1 MLSNEVLYYVNG
13 EICEY
18 LYFNAIKDVYVFSTL
33 GDFPKT
39 VYLSRGFERFAVPV
53 ISQAMTPA
61 NFKIARQ
68 VSC

>member
-1 MLSNEVLYYVNG
+1 MFSDGKFYYVNG

-18 LYFNAIKDVYVFSTL
+18 FYFDAIKDVYVFSTL
-33 GDFPKT
+33 GGFPET

-61 NFKIARQ
+61 DFKIARQ
-68 VSC
+68 VFC

>member
-1 MLSNEVLYYVNG
+1 MLSDGKLYWVNN

-18 LYFNAIKDVYVFSTL
+18 LYFNAIKNVYVFSTL
-33 GDFPKT
+33 EDFPKT
-39 VYLSRGFERFAVPV
+39 IYLSRGFERFAVPV